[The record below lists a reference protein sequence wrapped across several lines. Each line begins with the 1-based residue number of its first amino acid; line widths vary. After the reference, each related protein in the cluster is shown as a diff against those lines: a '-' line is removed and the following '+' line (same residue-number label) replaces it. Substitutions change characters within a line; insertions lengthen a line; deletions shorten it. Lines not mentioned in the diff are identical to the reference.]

1 MEIIIIGG
9 GGNCKK
15 IIDMILSQNMKIKG
29 ILDDKYNDSEII
41 FYRETKVIGKISD
54 LVKYKIY
61 NIIVTIGSIDF
72 RKDFFNKYNDY
83 NFPNLVN
90 TQACISESANLG
102 KGIVIHYGVY
112 VGPDVILGDFCHL
125 DTNCIVEHD
134 CILEKNIMVCPG
146 VNICGGVEIKNDV
159 FIGVGT
165 TIINSTTD
173 KKIILNNKCL
183 IGAGSLITNSIET
196 NKLYYGTPLLNNII
210 KNKI

>member
-1 MEIIIIGG
+1 
-9 GGNCKK
+9 
-15 IIDMILSQNMKIKG
+15 MILSQNMKIKG

-41 FYRETKVIGKISD
+41 FYRETKIIGKISD

-83 NFPNLVN
+83 NFPNLIH
-90 TQACISESANLG
+90 TQAFISESANLG

-159 FIGVGT
+159 FIGAGT
-165 TIINSTTD
+165 TILNSTTN
-173 KKIILNNKCL
+173 KKIILMNKCF
-183 IGAGSLITNSIET
+183 IGAGTLITKSIEP
-196 NKLYYGTPLLNNII
+196 NKLYYGTPFLNNFFKI
-210 KNKI
+210 KI